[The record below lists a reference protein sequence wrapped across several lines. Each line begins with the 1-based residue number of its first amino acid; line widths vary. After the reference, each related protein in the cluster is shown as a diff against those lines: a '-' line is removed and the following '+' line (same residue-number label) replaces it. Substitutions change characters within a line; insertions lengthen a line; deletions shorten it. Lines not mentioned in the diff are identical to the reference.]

1 MIFKK
6 QRDAK
11 KKKQKTKN
19 LKADVTAGEA
29 TVLTL

>member
-11 KKKQKTKN
+11 KDKN